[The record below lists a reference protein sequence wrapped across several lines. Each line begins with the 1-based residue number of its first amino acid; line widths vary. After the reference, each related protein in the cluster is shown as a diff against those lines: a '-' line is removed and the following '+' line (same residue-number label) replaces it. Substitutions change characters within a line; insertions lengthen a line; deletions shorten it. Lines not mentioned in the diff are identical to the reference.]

1 MPKAFY
7 SKQGNKYICWKMKFQ
22 SITIKD
28 IAKDLKLSVST
39 ISRALR
45 DSHEISR
52 ETKKLVMDYAKKMNY
67 RPNPIALSLQTKR
80 NKSIGIII
88 SQISNSFC
96 SQVINGIESVAY
108 EKGYQI
114 SIVQTDESYKREVE
128 AADYL
133 SSRVDGL
140 LISLASETKDI
151 SHFQSLDI
159 QGMPM
164 VFFDRVTTKI
174 ATHKTISDNYQG
186 AYKAVEHLINEGF
199 TKIAFIGGSK
209 NLDIVQERNRGYIEA
224 LKDNQIKPLH
234 QYIKYC
240 PLGGIHFSET
250 EKVLKELL
258 RLKEK
263 PDAILSCWDKVTADC
278 YRYFRD
284 NSIKMP
290 EEIALIG
297 FSNFPLTDYVCPSLS
312 VIQQQSEGIG
322 IKAATQ
328 LISLL
333 EKKRKPETFDMEI
346 LMPEL
351 IIRASS
357 KNKETNVR

>member
-1 MPKAFY
+1 
-7 SKQGNKYICWKMKFQ
+7 MKFRP
-22 SITIKD
+22 ITIKD

-45 DSHEISR
+45 DSHEISI
-52 ETKKLVMDYAKKMNY
+52 ETKRLVMDYAKKVNY
-67 RPNPIALSLQTKR
+67 RPNPSALSLQTKR

-88 SQISNSFC
+88 SQISNSFS
-96 SQVINGIESVAY
+96 SQVINGIESVAC

-114 SIVQTDESYKREVE
+114 SIVQTDESFQREVE
-128 AADYL
+128 AVDYL

-140 LISLASETKDI
+140 LISLASETNDI
-151 SHFQSLDI
+151 AHLQYLDQ
-159 QGMPM
+159 QGIPI
-164 VFFDRVTTKI
+164 VLFDRVSTKI
-174 ATHKTISDNYQG
+174 STHKTISDNYQG
-186 AYKAVEHLINEGF
+186 AFNAVQHLINEGF
-199 TKIAFIGGSK
+199 TKIAFIGGAK

-224 LKDNQIKPLH
+224 LKHNGIEPSQ
-234 QYIKYC
+234 QNIKYC
-240 PLGGIHFSET
+240 PQGGIHFSET

-258 RLKEK
+258 AGKKK
-263 PDAILSCWDKVTADC
+263 PDAILSCWDKVTVNC

-290 EEIALIG
+290 EKIALIG

-312 VIQQQSEGIG
+312 VIQQQAEKIG

-333 EKKRKPETFDMEI
+333 EKKRKPETFETEI
-346 LMPEL
+346 LMPEI

-357 KNKETNVR
+357 TSKKKRAKLENMV